1 MLREVVSN
9 EWFTIFIVLGLVL
22 VTLSKFLFEN
32 RFKDFLLVI
41 GNSKYLKIYS
51 RDQEFIDGFDTLM
64 FLNLLISVS
73 IFSFI
78 AYSELVLPSEFDLTL
93 FVKVLFA
100 IGALILI
107 KVLLERLLA
116 SLFEI
121 DELIDAYLFQ
131 KTSYLNYS
139 GFVLLPINILLI
151 YSITP
156 SKPLIYTVIGLVLLI
171 NLIGFITSFKKHQK
185 LIFDNLFYFILYLCA
200 LEIGPYLILYKL
212 ITDYNA

>member
-51 RDQEFIDGFDTLM
+51 RDQKFIDGFDTLM

-151 YSITP
+151 YSLTP
-156 SKPLIYTVIGLVLLI
+156 SKPLIYTVISLVLLI